1 MADIFFAIRDETQVL
16 QLLINFVRSPER
28 DASYYALLTT
38 AQVSYE
44 RPTEIKLSLTTERST
59 RKARD
64 AFIELFQQM
73 TTDSAETWLD
83 GTWEPIA
90 SSLVHLIARHPA
102 PDIITHKD
110 QQTIDEANGLN
121 RSEYL
126 LIYEGAEKVILQQFR
141 KLMERHDRQTQLR
154 VAFAKGNN
162 NKQYTLFWIKDDETR
177 QSLYQGLRVDG
188 AVSLAEARAFEV
200 NLPQDTHTYRFFLP
214 FDSRQASNGN
224 TASIEKPHADRLRL
238 LCELMMIAPELFGA
252 SLDRNSQTDVIGA
265 VYKPDFD
272 GEVSELLYL
281 AGLQFLSETM
291 LLSDPNQL
299 NLEVVVL
306 QTDPRYAEKLRNVI
320 GERAG
325 KSGYRVQ
332 LRRANYANSMT
343 QDQRKIEYAR
353 LKSER
358 SRVQDRLA
366 QMDGLNQL
374 HPILLRFSLN
384 RTGLLMDTLA
394 SYRPQDLSKIY
405 YSFYEGTAD
414 KAARSNAYHYLYVP
428 ASVDRQLTDM
438 LVMNDTEPDNPMS
451 FWLDPYWAGAYHDK
465 CLSEVFVPQGLLF
478 SPPLH
483 SWENTDMDAY
493 LRERFRS
500 SNPPESQRLVYVF
513 HESQQ
518 QSADAM
524 VIASVLDFNAFRNFG
539 DSNVIGWVN
548 DNLILLS
555 QLDTMQKD
563 IATIADQTRREQFA
577 SLITESANEAMIEA
591 TRAQNLAQHTM
602 QKHTDDM
609 MLTIESEFN
618 KNIKSTRTA
627 IEKARNLNQR
637 LVDVE
642 SLYDTTERRLTD
654 TDRAIDSTRKLV
666 DEVVK
671 RVSRLGQD
679 VETTIRQAQT
689 TRDEQDMNVENEINR
704 VQKKYKE
711 LLQEIRRLEDLL

>member
-16 QLLINFVRSPER
+16 QLLINFVRSSER
-28 DASYYALLTT
+28 DASYYALLST
-38 AQVSYE
+38 AQLSYE
-44 RPTEIKLSLTTERST
+44 RPTEIKLSLTTERNT

-64 AFIELFQQM
+64 AFIQLFQEM

-90 SSLVHLIARHPA
+90 SGLVHLIARHPVTE
-102 PDIITHKD
+102 IISHND
-110 QQTIDEANGLN
+110 QQAIDEANGLN

-126 LIYEGAEKVILQQFR
+126 LIYEGTEKVILEQFR
-141 KLMERHDRQTQLR
+141 KLMERPDRQTQLR
-154 VAFAKGNN
+154 IAFAKGNN
-162 NKQYTLFWIKDDETR
+162 GKQYTLFWIKDDEAR

-188 AVSLAEARAFEV
+188 AVTLAEARAFEV

-214 FDSRQASNGN
+214 FNSSQRSNGN
-224 TASIEKPHADRLRL
+224 VPSIEKPHAERLRL

-252 SLDRNSQTDVIGA
+252 SHDKTSQTDVIGA
-265 VYKPDFD
+265 VYQPDANH
-272 GEVSELLYL
+272 ETSELLYL
-281 AGLQFLSETM
+281 AGLQFLSDTM

-299 NLEVVVL
+299 NLEVVAL
-306 QTDPRYAEKLRNVI
+306 QTDPRYTQKLRNVI
-320 GERAG
+320 EGRAG

-332 LRRANYANSMT
+332 LRRANYASSMT

-366 QMDGLNQL
+366 QMDGLNQI

-394 SYRPQDLSKIY
+394 SYRPQDLNKLSY
-405 YSFYEGTAD
+405 CFYEGTAD
-414 KAARSNAYHYLYVP
+414 KSARTDAYHYLYVP
-428 ASVDRQLTDM
+428 PEVDRQLTDM
-438 LVMNDTEPDNPMS
+438 LVVHDTQPDNPMS
-451 FWLDPYWAGAYHDK
+451 FWLDPYWAGSYHDK

-483 SWENTDMDAY
+483 SWEDTDMDAY
-493 LRERFRS
+493 LRERFRPV
-500 SNPPESQRLVYVF
+500 NPPESQRLIYVF
-513 HESQQ
+513 HESNQL
-518 QSADAM
+518 SSDTK
-524 VIASVLDFNAFRNFG
+524 VIASVLDFNLFRNFG
-539 DSNVIGWVN
+539 NTNVIGWIN

-555 QLDTMQKD
+555 QLNIMQQD
-563 IATIADQTRREQFA
+563 ISMIADQTRREQFA
-577 SLITESANEAMIEA
+577 TLITEAANEAMIEA

-618 KNIKSTRTA
+618 KNIKTTRTA
-627 IEKARNLNQR
+627 IEKARDINQR

-666 DEVVK
+666 DEVTK
-671 RVSRLGQD
+671 RVSRLRQD
-679 VETTIRQAQT
+679 VETTIQQAQT
-689 TRDEQDMNVENEINR
+689 TRDEQQSHVENEIKK
-704 VQKKYKE
+704 VQAKYRE
-711 LLQEIRRLEDLL
+711 LVQEIRRLEDLL